1 MKIGVVHQ
9 ISDPERALEH
19 GQTLF
24 DPHEGV
30 QLLQFAPSRDFRTAT
45 CIWESDSIET
55 VRELVDGA
63 LGDTSTQTYFEVATD
78 QAVGVPETAAAAASA

>member
-1 MKIGVVHQ
+1 MRIGVVHR
-9 ISDPERALEH
+9 ISDPERALES

-24 DPHEGV
+24 EPHEGV
-30 QLLQFAPSRDFRTAT
+30 QLLQFVPSRDMRNAT
-45 CIWESDSIET
+45 CIWESDSIDT

-78 QAVGVPETAAAAASA
+78 QAMGVPEAAAAASS

>member
-9 ISDPERALEH
+9 ISDPERAQKQ

-24 DPHEGV
+24 DPHAGV
-30 QLLQFAPSRDFRTAT
+30 QLVQFVPSHDFRTAT

-63 LGDTSTQTYFEVATD
+63 LGDTSRQTYFEVATA
-78 QAVGVPETAAAAASA
+78 QAVGMPQTAAPATTA